1 MAKLWFDR
9 DTWERAQ
16 HLNTIELYIFRRVF
30 TASFGAFAAMLAVVW
45 VTQAVTRIDF
55 ATGTAQSALVFL
67 TIMAY
72 LTPQLISITLP
83 FGILIGVVNVFN
95 ALNSDSE
102 LPVVASAGVSRVAI
116 LRPVLFVASLASAF
130 ILISNHFIEP
140 ASNRAVRDT
149 VVNARSDLLT
159 SFITEGRFERPE
171 RGLVIYV
178 DQKNPDGRLIG
189 LMISDT
195 REEGS
200 QLNYFAQSAIVT
212 EVNGTEALA
221 MTDGQIHRR
230 DTATG
235 NVSIIR
241 FDAYALSLAQF
252 GSTGGEAT
260 YFLHEQDTWYLFNV
274 PADDKFAQ
282 RWPGQARAELTKR
295 FTEWLMPFLFALV
308 ALAIIGQPQS
318 HRTSGGI
325 AMFMAFGGGMLYRWA
340 TYFAYNETKDTP
352 DLAFVLAGIPLF
364 GIALG
369 LFMFLRGIEFKAHE
383 TLGYHAGRIVGH
395 MRARFLA
402 KASP

>member
-1 MAKLWFDR
+1 MS
-9 DTWERAQ
+9 
-16 HLNTIELYIFRRVF
+16 TIERYIFRRVF
-30 TASFGAFAAMLAVVW
+30 FASFSAFVAMLAVVW
-45 VTQAVTRIDF
+45 ITQAVTRIDF
-55 ATGTAQSALVFL
+55 ATGTAQSAFVFL

-102 LPVVASAGVSRVAI
+102 LPVVASAGVSRRAI
-116 LRPVLFVASLASAF
+116 LRPVMMVASLASAF

-149 VVNARSDLLT
+149 VVEARSDLLT

-171 RGLVIYV
+171 SDIVIYV
-178 DQKNPDGRLIG
+178 DQKNPDGSLTG

-195 REEGS
+195 REEGV
-200 QLNYFAQSAIVT
+200 QLNYFAQSAIVAD
-212 EVNGTEALA
+212 VNGTEALA
-221 MTDGQIHRR
+221 MREGQIHRR
-230 DTATG
+230 DSETG

-241 FDAYALSLAQF
+241 FDTYELSLAQF

-260 YFLHEQDTWYLFNV
+260 YFLHEQDTSYLMNV

-282 RWPGQARAELTKR
+282 RWPGQARAEVTKR
-295 FTEWLMPFLFALV
+295 FTEWLMPILFALV

-318 HRTSGGI
+318 HRTAGGI

-340 TYFAYNETKDTP
+340 TYFAYNETKDSP
-352 DLAFVLAGIPLF
+352 ELAIVLAGIPIV

-369 LFMFLRGIEFKAHE
+369 LFMFLRGIEFKGHE
-383 TLGYHAGRIVGH
+383 FVTHYGGQFYNRLRERLLT
-395 MRARFLA
+395 RAA
-402 KASP
+402 PS

>member
-1 MAKLWFDR
+1 LS
-9 DTWERAQ
+9 
-16 HLNTIELYIFRRVF
+16 TIERYIFRRVF
-30 TASFGAFAAMLAVVW
+30 FASFSAFAAMLAVVW
-45 VTQAVTRIDF
+45 ITQAVTRIDF
-55 ATGTAQSALVFL
+55 ATGTAQSAFVFL

-102 LPVVASAGVSRVAI
+102 LPVVASAGVSRRAI
-116 LRPVLFVASLASAF
+116 LRPVMLVASLAAAF

-171 RGLVIYV
+171 RDIVIYV
-178 DQKNPDGRLIG
+178 DQKNPDGSLTG

-195 REEGS
+195 REEGT
-200 QLNYFAQSAIVT
+200 QLNYFAQSAVVAD
-212 EVNGTEALA
+212 VNGTEALA
-221 MTDGQIHRR
+221 MREGQIHRR
-230 DTATG
+230 DSETG

-241 FDAYALSLAQF
+241 FDTYALSLAQF
-252 GSTGGEAT
+252 GSAGGEAT
-260 YFLHEQDTWYLFNV
+260 YFLHEQDTSYLMNV

-282 RWPGQARAELTKR
+282 RWPGQARAEVTKR
-295 FTEWLMPFLFALV
+295 FIEWLMPFLFALV

-318 HRTSGGI
+318 HRTAGGI

-340 TYFAYNETKDTP
+340 TYFAYNETKDSP
-352 DLAFVLAGIPLF
+352 ELAIVLAGIPII
-364 GIALG
+364 GILIG
-369 LFMFLRGIEFKAHE
+369 LIMFLRGIEFKGHE
-383 TLGYHAGRIVGH
+383 FVTHYGGQLYTRVRERLQA
-395 MRARFLA
+395 RAA
-402 KASP
+402 TS